1 MLDSLTNRLTGILD
15 RLRGFGRLT
24 EENIQEAL
32 REVRVALLEADV
44 NFKVVKGFIDRV
56 RVKAVGQDVLQS
68 LTPGQQVVKVVRD
81 ELVELLGGS
90 AHRLAMA
97 PHPPTVVMLV
107 GLQGSG
113 KTTSAAKL
121 ARHFQKQGQHPLL
134 AAADVY
140 RPAAVDQLK
149 TLGAQLG
156 IPVVG
161 EATQRPVEICAA
173 ARDEAARRGLSPL
186 ILDTAGRLHIDEEML
201 EELRAIKRA
210 VGPHHVLLVVDA
222 MTGQDAVTVAEKFNA
237 AIGIDAVVLTK
248 MDGDARGGAALS
260 VRQVTG
266 RPIAFVGV
274 GEKTEALEPFHPD
287 RLAQRILGMGDV
299 LSLVEKAQATVDA
312 GQAEALAQKIH
323 DDTFTLEDFATQL
336 RQLRS
341 MGPLGQLMDMVPFFK
356 GARGLPKEM
365 TGEEQELDRYTAIIG
380 SMTPHERREPSV
392 INGSRRAR
400 IARGSGTNVSDV
412 NRLLKQYGQLRK
424 MMKGLKNMEG
434 RMGKFKGAL
443 PFLADLMRQMPIP
456 LALDFLEVSSYGEA
470 TESSG
475 VVRILKDLAKP
486 IEGRDVVVV
495 EDILD
500 TGHTLAYVIEHLR
513 SKQPAS
519 VRLCTLL
526 DKPARRI
533 VPIQI
538 DYRGFE
544 IPDKF
549 VVGYGLD
556 YAERY
561 RNLPFIGVLKPEV
574 YRGEP

>member
-1 MLDSLTNRLTGILD
+1 MLDSLTSRLTGILD
-15 RLRGFGRLT
+15 RLRGYGRLT

-44 NFKVVKGFIDRV
+44 NFKVVKAFVDRV

-121 ARHFQKQGQHPLL
+121 ARHFQKQGQHPML

-140 RPAAVDQLK
+140 RPAAIDQLK

-161 EATQRPVEICAA
+161 EATQRPVDICAT
-173 ARDEAARRGLSPL
+173 ARDDAARRGLSPL

-274 GEKTEALEPFHPD
+274 GEKTDALEPFHPD

-299 LSLVEKAQATVDA
+299 LSLVEKAQATVDTE
-312 GQAEALAQKIH
+312 QAEALAQKIR
-323 DDTFTLEDFATQL
+323 DDAFTLEDFATQL
-336 RQLRS
+336 KQLRS

-356 GARGLPKEM
+356 GAKGLPKEM

-380 SMTPHERREPSV
+380 SMTPHERREPAV

-400 IARGSGTNVSDV
+400 IARGSGTSVSDV
-412 NRLLKQYGQLRK
+412 NRLLKQYAQLKK

-443 PFLADLMRQMPIP
+443 PFLPR
-456 LALDFLEVSSYGEA
+456 
-470 TESSG
+470 
-475 VVRILKDLAKP
+475 
-486 IEGRDVVVV
+486 
-495 EDILD
+495 
-500 TGHTLAYVIEHLR
+500 
-513 SKQPAS
+513 
-519 VRLCTLL
+519 
-526 DKPARRI
+526 
-533 VPIQI
+533 
-538 DYRGFE
+538 
-544 IPDKF
+544 
-549 VVGYGLD
+549 
-556 YAERY
+556 
-561 RNLPFIGVLKPEV
+561 
-574 YRGEP
+574 

>member
-1 MLDSLTNRLTGILD
+1 MLDSLTSRLTGILD
-15 RLRGFGRLT
+15 RLRGYGRLT

-44 NFKVVKGFIDRV
+44 NFKVVKAFVDRV

-140 RPAAVDQLK
+140 RPAAIDQLR

-156 IPVVG
+156 VPVVG
-161 EATQRPVEICAA
+161 DAGQRPVDICAA

-186 ILDTAGRLHIDEEML
+186 LLDTAGRLHIDEEML
-201 EELRAIKRA
+201 EELRAIKKA

-222 MTGQDAVTVAEKFNA
+222 MTGQDAVTVAERFNS

-274 GEKTEALEPFHPD
+274 GEKTDALEPFHPD

-312 GQAEALAQKIH
+312 DQAEALAQKIR
-323 DDTFTLEDFATQL
+323 DDAFTLEDFATQL
-336 RQLRS
+336 KQLRS
-341 MGPLGQLMDMVPFFK
+341 MGPLGQIMEMVPFFK
-356 GARGLPKEM
+356 GGKGLPKEM
-365 TGEEQELDRYTAIIG
+365 AGEERELDRYTAIIG
-380 SMTPHERREPSV
+380 SMTPQERREPSV

-400 IARGSGTNVSDV
+400 IARGSGTSVSDV
-412 NRLLKQYGQLRK
+412 NRLLKQYAQLRK

-443 PFLADLMRQMPIP
+443 PFLPR
-456 LALDFLEVSSYGEA
+456 
-470 TESSG
+470 
-475 VVRILKDLAKP
+475 
-486 IEGRDVVVV
+486 
-495 EDILD
+495 
-500 TGHTLAYVIEHLR
+500 
-513 SKQPAS
+513 
-519 VRLCTLL
+519 
-526 DKPARRI
+526 
-533 VPIQI
+533 
-538 DYRGFE
+538 
-544 IPDKF
+544 
-549 VVGYGLD
+549 
-556 YAERY
+556 
-561 RNLPFIGVLKPEV
+561 
-574 YRGEP
+574 